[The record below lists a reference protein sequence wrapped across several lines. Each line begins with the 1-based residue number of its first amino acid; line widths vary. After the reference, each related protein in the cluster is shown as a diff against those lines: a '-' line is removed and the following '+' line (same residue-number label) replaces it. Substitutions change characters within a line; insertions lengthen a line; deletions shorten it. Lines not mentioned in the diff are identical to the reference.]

1 MAEPDAVTFR
11 ASRLK
16 GGLLLLGASAF
27 VAIGLLMRH
36 EQAFM
41 GWLCV
46 GFFGLGIPVAL
57 VLLARPGL
65 IYLRLDAEGFEMGS
79 PIKKYRVRWQD
90 VEGFDLGSISGTK
103 LIAIRYRESYLEQRM
118 LRGVAGSLTG
128 MEAAIPN
135 NYDAPQAVVL
145 ETLRE
150 FHERHGYGP

>member
-1 MAEPDAVTFR
+1 MVEPAVTFR

-16 GGLLLLGASAF
+16 GALLLLGACGF
-27 VAIGLLMRH
+27 VALGLLMRH
-36 EQAFM
+36 EHAFM

-57 VLLARPGL
+57 VMLARPGL
-65 IYLRLDAEGFEMGS
+65 MYLRLDADGFEMGS

-90 VEGFDLGSISGTK
+90 VEGFEIGSISGTK
-103 LIAIRYRESYLEQRM
+103 LIAIHYRESYIEQRL

-145 ETLRE
+145 EALRE
-150 FHERHGYGP
+150 FHARHGFGT

>member
-1 MAEPDAVTFR
+1 MAKSVITFR

-27 VAIGLLMRH
+27 VALGLLMRH
-36 EQAFM
+36 EHALM
-41 GWLCV
+41 GWLSV
-46 GFFGLGIPVAL
+46 GFFGLGIPVAILML
-57 VLLARPGL
+57 VRPGL
-65 IYLRLDAEGFEMGS
+65 LYLRLDPNGFEMGS

-90 VEGFDLGSISGTK
+90 VEGFELGSISGTK
-103 LIAIRYRESYLEQRM
+103 LIAIHYRETYLEQRL

-145 ETLRE
+145 EALRE
-150 FHERHGYGP
+150 FHARHGFDS